1 MSVPRTILSIETGEA
16 VRLGLQLVDAAGD
29 YEVLTGRAF
38 AWVLTDERGATV
50 LSADGSIITHDD
62 KPTAVMAFDA
72 DDTADVLD
80 DGDQARTLYG
90 RVLEVT
96 AGGPRRH
103 CDVDLNVG
111 RGVPAVDLP
120 AAGSGGT
127 PMTLITLQ
135 SE

>member
-1 MSVPRTILSIETGEA
+1 MSVPRATLSIETGEA
-16 VRLGLQLVDAAGD
+16 VRIGLQLVNAAGEHED
-29 YEVLTGRAF
+29 LSGRVF
-38 AWVLTDERGATV
+38 AWVLTDERGTTV
-50 LSADGSIITHDD
+50 LTADGSVITYDGD
-62 KPTAVMAFDA
+62 PTAVMAFDA
-72 DDTADVLD
+72 DDTADVLED
-80 DGDQARTLYG
+80 DVQARMLYG

-96 AGGPRRH
+96 ASGPRRH

-127 PMTLITLQ
+127 PMSLIILQ